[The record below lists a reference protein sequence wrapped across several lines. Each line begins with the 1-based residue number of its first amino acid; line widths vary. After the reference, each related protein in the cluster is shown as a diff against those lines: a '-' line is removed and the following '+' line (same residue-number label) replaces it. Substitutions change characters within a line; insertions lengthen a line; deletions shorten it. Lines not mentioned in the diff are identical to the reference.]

1 MLNAATP
8 RERPAGEPQH
18 FEEQSLMASIHDLPA
33 GSWNVDPAHSELGF
47 TARHLMVTKVR
58 GQFKEFEGS
67 AKIGDNI
74 ADSLVTAVVQLG
86 SVDTGS
92 ADRDA
97 HLRSADFFDVE
108 NNPTMSFT
116 STEVSEDSLK
126 GDLTIKGVTKPVTF
140 DLDFNGLATDPWG
153 NTKAGFEA
161 STEINRKDFGLEWNV
176 ALEGGGVLVSEKIK
190 IHLDIQLVKAA

>member
-1 MLNAATP
+1 MTTTAITTQLPT
-8 RERPAGEPQH
+8 GTWTVD
-18 FEEQSLMASIHDLPA
+18 ASHTE
-33 GSWNVDPAHSELGF
+33 VGF

-58 GQFKEFEGS
+58 GKFTDVEGTVTVAEPFS
-67 AKIGDNI
+67 A
-74 ADSLVTAVVQLG
+74 SQVQASVKLA

-97 HLRSADFFDVE
+97 HLKSADFFDVE
-108 NNPTMSFT
+108 NNPEMTFVSTGFT
-116 STEVSEDSLK
+116 GDTLT

-140 DLDFNGLATDPWG
+140 DVDFNGVATDPWG

-161 STEINRKDFGLEWNV
+161 STEINRKDWGLEWNV

-190 IHLDIQLVKAA
+190 ITLDVQLLKSA

>member
-1 MLNAATP
+1 
-8 RERPAGEPQH
+8 
-18 FEEQSLMASIHDLPA
+18 MASIHDLPA
-33 GSWNVDPAHSELGF
+33 GTWTVDPSHSELGF
-47 TARHLMVTKVR
+47 VARHLMVTKVR

-67 AKIGDNI
+67 VKVGDDI
-74 ADSLVTAVVQLG
+74 TDSQVTAVAQLA

-92 ADRDA
+92 ADRDT

-116 STEVSEDSLK
+116 STEVTEDSLK
-126 GDLTIKGVTKPVTF
+126 GDLTIKGVTRPVVF
-140 DLDFNGLATDPWG
+140 ELDFSGLATDPWG
-153 NTKAGFEA
+153 NQKAGFEA

-190 IHLDIQLVKAA
+190 INLDIQLTKAA

>member
-1 MLNAATP
+1 
-8 RERPAGEPQH
+8 
-18 FEEQSLMASIHDLPA
+18 MASIHDLPA
-33 GSWNVDPAHSELGF
+33 GTWTVDPAHSELGF
-47 TARHLMVTKVR
+47 VARHLMVTKVR

-67 AKIGDNI
+67 VKVGDVI
-74 ADSLVTAVVQLG
+74 SDSQVTAVAQLA

-97 HLRSADFFDVE
+97 HLKSADFFDVE

-116 STEVSEDSLK
+116 STEVTEDSLK
-126 GDLTIKGVTKPVTF
+126 GDLTIKGVTKPVVF

-153 NTKAGFEA
+153 NQKAGFEA
-161 STEINRKDFGLEWNV
+161 TAEINRKDWGLEWNV

-190 IHLDIQLVKAA
+190 ITLDVQLLKAA

>member
-1 MLNAATP
+1 MT
-8 RERPAGEPQH
+8 
-18 FEEQSLMASIHDLPA
+18 SITELPA
-33 GSWNVDPAHSELGF
+33 GTWNVDASHSELGF
-47 TARHLMVTKVR
+47 VARHLMVTKVR
-58 GQFKEFEGS
+58 GQFKEFEGTV
-67 AKIGDNI
+67 KVGDDL
-74 ADSLVTAVVQLG
+74 ASSQVTAVVQLA

-92 ADRDA
+92 ADRDN

-116 STEVSEDSLK
+116 STEVTPTSLV
-126 GDLTIKGVTKPVTF
+126 GDLTIKGVTKQVTF

-190 IHLDIQLVKAA
+190 INLDIQLVKAA